1 MMTRMRMK
9 LVRNRTQKRSRRD
22 QEIGVVLRFGRCQC
36 GGIPLVERQPQRRP
50 GGGHI
55 RSGGDSII
63 DGV

>member
-1 MMTRMRMK
+1 MMTRMRTK
-9 LVRNRTQKRSRRD
+9 LVRNQTQKRSRRD

-36 GGIPLVERQPQRRP
+36 GWLPVVEQQPQRRP

>member
-1 MMTRMRMK
+1 MRTK
-9 LVRNRTQKRSRRD
+9 LVRTQTQKRSRRD

-55 RSGGDSII
+55 RSGGDSIF
-63 DGV
+63 DDV

>member
-1 MMTRMRMK
+1 MMTRMKMK
-9 LVRNRTQKRSRRD
+9 LVRNQTQRRSSRD
-22 QEIGVVLRFGRCQC
+22 QEIGVVHRHGGGQC
-36 GGIPLVERQPQRRP
+36 GGIPMVERQPQRRP

>member
-1 MMTRMRMK
+1 MTTRMKTKWAKNQTQR
-9 LVRNRTQKRSRRD
+9 RNRRD

-36 GGIPLVERQPQRRP
+36 GGIPVVGRQPQRRP

>member
-1 MMTRMRMK
+1 MMARMKMK
-9 LVRNRTQKRSRRD
+9 LVRNQTQKRSRRD
-22 QEIGVVLRFGRCQC
+22 QEIGVVLGFGRCQC
-36 GGIPLVERQPQRRP
+36 GGIPMVERQPQRRP